1 MITARLA
8 RGKDMGME
16 PYYYRENIRK
26 TLEEDSAEI
35 AAGFIDII
43 KGNLRVQL
51 KLVNYFKGL
60 PISYPATPVE
70 MAGCVLE
77 LDVHPQQAVALE
89 QTGST
94 FIKCSYFDRPMLAD
108 VKDADVRRM
117 MASLSN
123 FRFVEILAEQR
134 VSLRLKLEP
143 PCDAQI
149 VGDGGPVDG
158 KVLDISLGGVSI
170 RTSCP
175 SNLRE
180 SDEVKLKLMV
190 PNLLQSGGTSLEV
203 RSTVVAVGSEEEG
216 EVCRFAI
223 ELDPHVEGVI
233 SRFIFQRQVDLIREL
248 KEQS

>member
-1 MITARLA
+1 
-8 RGKDMGME
+8 ME
-16 PYYYRENIRK
+16 PYYYREDIRK
-26 TLEEDSAEI
+26 SLKEDSAEI
-35 AAGFIDII
+35 AAGFRDII
-43 KGNLRVQL
+43 KDGLRVQL

-60 PISYPATPVE
+60 PISYPATPIE
-70 MAGCVLE
+70 MTGSVLE

-89 QTGST
+89 QTGCA

-117 MASLSN
+117 MATLSN

-149 VGDGGPVDG
+149 IGDGEPVDG
-158 KVLDISLGGVSI
+158 KVLDISLGGASI
-170 RTSCP
+170 RP
-175 SNLRE
+175 SRPSFLRE
-180 SDEVKLKLMV
+180 GKETQLKVMV
-190 PNLLQSGGTSLEV
+190 PNLLQGGDTELEV
-203 RSTVVAVGSEEEG
+203 KATVVAIGRDDG
-216 EVCRFAI
+216 EVCRFSF
-223 ELDPHVEGVI
+223 ESDPHVEGVI